1 MTSRSPN
8 PPAADVRAAVMR
20 YAMHDVL
27 RVGAMWLIPLI
38 FLLFNPW
45 ARHCVTFVA
54 VVAIGA
60 FVIGGTTLSLPAI
73 AIQSLPPEH
82 SSIWTPWR
90 CAVFVA
96 AFLMLWSLTYVALT

>member
-1 MTSRSPN
+1 MTSDSPN
-8 PPAADVRAAVMR
+8 PPTADVRAAIMR
-20 YAMHDVL
+20 YAMHDFL
-27 RVGAMWLIPLI
+27 RVGAMWLIPLV

-45 ARHCVTFVA
+45 ARHWATFGIVL
-54 VVAIGA
+54 VIGV

-82 SSIWTPWR
+82 SSIWTPSR

-96 AFLMLWSLTYVALT
+96 AYLILWSLTYVALM